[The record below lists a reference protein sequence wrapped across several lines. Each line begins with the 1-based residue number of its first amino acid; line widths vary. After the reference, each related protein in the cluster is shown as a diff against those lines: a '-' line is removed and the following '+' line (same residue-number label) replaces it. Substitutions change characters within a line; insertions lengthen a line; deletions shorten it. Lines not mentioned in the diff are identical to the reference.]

1 MDSTRDRIVARF
13 TLLLATGL
21 SVFAPLSSAAAQRPE
36 ADRRAQRDN
45 VVSYSAPFER
55 VMVEKD
61 TENVITYYIS
71 HSIDKCEYENK
82 VSDIPSKVV
91 TITKSTRVPQ
101 QDVDSLMAS
110 IRQSGFMQLEKDA
123 YGAEPGQRNYPYTI
137 TVVDGSKR
145 KQVIYRDRP
154 DAEKR
159 PESFARLEK
168 LLTEFAAKATAIKEA
183 GK

>member
-1 MDSTRDRIVARF
+1 
-13 TLLLATGL
+13 
-21 SVFAPLSSAAAQRPE
+21 
-36 ADRRAQRDN
+36 
-45 VVSYSAPFER
+45 
-55 VMVEKD
+55 MVEKD
-61 TENVITYYIS
+61 TENEITYYIQYTLYKS
-71 HSIDKCEYENK
+71 EYENQ
-82 VSDIPSKVV
+82 VSDIPSKTV
-91 TITKSTRVPQ
+91 TITKSTTVPK

-123 YGAEPGQRNYPYTI
+123 YGGKPDLRNYPYTI